1 MVHRRRRQGAAVLDE
16 TPMSDH
22 PTSFKGSIPDAITD
36 SIRGA
41 LADAKV
47 EVSGGG
53 GHYSIVVTSSAFEG
67 KGMLESQRLVYG
79 AIAHLMKGDGAPV
92 HAVDTLLT
100 LRPGQ

>member
-1 MVHRRRRQGAAVLDE
+1 
-16 TPMSDH
+16 MSDH
-22 PTSFKGSIPDAITD
+22 PTNFQGSIPDAITS

-41 LADAKV
+41 MSDARV

-92 HAVDTLLT
+92 HAVDTLKT
-100 LRPGQ
+100 VKPTK